1 MVNGHSFIPNIYIAP
16 LQETYTEPLS
26 DQLRPKRNVLRSLQK
41 EDTLSRG
48 SKRSVLGIFQVA
60 GSNNRESSKRLKRRA
75 DQRNQELTT
84 SRRTKLDG
92 KLNPK
97 PAYSDQSS
105 KMGHNQLQIARKVMK
120 PYIKCVGRQE
130 VSTGHRACKQKPRH
144 I

>member
-1 MVNGHSFIPNIYIAP
+1 MVNGHSFIPDIYTAS

-26 DQLRPKRNVLRSLQK
+26 IQLRPKRNVLRSLQK
-41 EDTLSRG
+41 ENTLSRG

-60 GSNNRESSKRLKRRA
+60 GSNNRESSKLFKRRA

-84 SRRTKLDG
+84 SRRTNLELDG

-105 KMGHNQLQIARKVMK
+105 KMGHNQLQIARQVLK
-120 PYIKCVGRQE
+120 
-130 VSTGHRACKQKPRH
+130 A
-144 I
+144 